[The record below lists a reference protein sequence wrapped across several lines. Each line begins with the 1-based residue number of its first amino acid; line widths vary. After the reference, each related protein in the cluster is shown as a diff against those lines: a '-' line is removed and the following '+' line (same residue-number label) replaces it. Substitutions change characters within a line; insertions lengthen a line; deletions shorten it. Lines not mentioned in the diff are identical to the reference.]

1 MLHWSNI
8 KKLHVLLAV
17 LLVGCIAGITLY
29 YLEDHNSD
37 LLIYSKDVLQNRY
50 PGPQHEFREF
60 SFESDFHGKKL
71 ISIHADK
78 LLIQKKKVG
87 FFRFGL
93 MKEAIIHNA
102 YINIYGIHQWI
113 GNQTA
118 DSSEKG
124 KDVKSPLNRP
134 KKFSEKKKIS
144 APIKDGQNKLTF
156 ENVFKKSI
164 LPSPILKRVS
174 SIVIKPVIMVFYDD
188 QEIISRVSA
197 ESAVIRYKNRDILFS
212 GNVIV
217 TSGPRVLNT
226 EQLRMIPEKA
236 TVKTDHPFIME
247 TPEKQTK
254 GNYLTTDICLGGF
267 NL

>member
-1 MLHWSNI
+1 MNSSKALRLFRQNVWRSSP
-8 KKLHVLLAV
+8 LFFSAV
-17 LLVGCIAGITLY
+17 
-29 YLEDHNSD
+29 NS
-37 LLIYSKDVLQNRY
+37 
-50 PGPQHEFREF
+50 GE
-60 SFESDFHGKKL
+60 
-71 ISIHADK
+71 
-78 LLIQKKKVG
+78 
-87 FFRFGL
+87 GL
-93 MKEAIIHNA
+93 
-102 YINIYGIHQWI
+102 WI
-113 GNQTA
+113 GSRN
-118 DSSEKG
+118 
-124 KDVKSPLNRP
+124 P
-134 KKFSEKKKIS
+134 FSKKKIS

-174 SIVIKPVIMVFYDD
+174 SIVMKPVIMVFYDD

-236 TVKTDHPFIME
+236 TVKTDHPFIIK